1 MNRKTFVSVATIFI
15 VLLLDQIIKIK
26 VKTSMYEGEQ
36 IPVFGNW
43 FMINFIENPGMAFG
57 IEWGG
62 VIGKYFLSG
71 FRIIFSGFIIYY
83 IHQLIKQNAKTG
95 LIFCT
100 SLILAGAVGNLID
113 CMFYGLIF
121 TETVSFHNIV
131 SKLVPFGSGYAPF
144 LQGKVV
150 DMFYFP
156 LIDVYF
162 PDWFPIWGGRQITFF
177 QYIFNLA
184 DSAITVG
191 IFLIFIFQKSFFEEE
206 NKTAEPA
213 VTTAVEEAADNN
225 SSTAV

>member
-1 MNRKTFVSVATIFI
+1 MNKKALLSIATIFI
-15 VLLLDQIIKIK
+15 VLLLDQLIKIK
-26 VKTSMYEGEQ
+26 VKTTMYEGEQ
-36 IPVFGNW
+36 IPVFGDW
-43 FMINFIENPGMAFG
+43 FMISFIENPGMAFG

-71 FRIIFSGFIIYY
+71 FRIVFSGFIIYY
-83 IHQLIKQNAKTG
+83 IYQLIKQNAKTG
-95 LIFCT
+95 LVFCT

-131 SKLVPFGSGYAPF
+131 SELVPFGKGYAPF

-156 LIDVYF
+156 LFDVYL
-162 PDWFPIWGGRQITFF
+162 PDWLPIWGGRQITFF

-206 NKTAEPA
+206 NKTTKLITPEI
-213 VTTAVEEAADNN
+213 EKAADNN
-225 SSTAV
+225 SSTAI